1 MTIVKNDN
9 YVVVYT
15 PFKDGIRYV
24 FVYLNEYDLVNYNV
38 LNIYRETINNRGD
51 TIIRTDTV
59 YNVELHYKND
69 ELVLIKDVLAKG
81 NKNSFIPIVKTD
93 SSDKFSYL
101 TLDFETKSNP
111 LLHVD
116 EFGQNKVQGRVTNHQ
131 FHTVVSCCIWDG
143 SNGKSFYITDY
154 KNEEML
160 LNDMFKY
167 LFTNMKVQQ
176 FTFTIYLV
184 LIVTF

>member
-101 TLDFETKSNP
+101 TLDF
-111 LLHVD
+111 
-116 EFGQNKVQGRVTNHQ
+116 
-131 FHTVVSCCIWDG
+131 
-143 SNGKSFYITDY
+143 
-154 KNEEML
+154 
-160 LNDMFKY
+160 
-167 LFTNMKVQQ
+167 
-176 FTFTIYLV
+176 
-184 LIVTF
+184 